1 MRTTTYLLLGFY
13 FVFHSGQCPS
23 LCLCTSKLM
32 YMHMY
37 AVKVLHECYC
47 LRLIPVQ
54 KHVTTYYLHIPRCYP
69 CSTMRLTSFHHIVSH
84 TLTCLSMTVSSEA
97 PGPHWPWHSR
107 VDRWRAHLQCL
118 PSGQGATKVTS
129 WITCDGDID
138 PGWIESL
145 NSVLGRE
152 KGHSGWYWVVRITH
166 YMCQQE
172 GKRNHGLVTT
182 STSPWSGSC
191 LLGTRWWS
199 WMALHMYTRHRV
211 HRVHR
216 LCGGWSE
223 GWLASWHR
231 S

>member
-54 KHVTTYYLHIPRCYP
+54 KHVTTYYLHISRCYPCSTMHMYAVKVLHECYCLRLIPVQKHVTTYYLHISRCYP

-138 PGWIESL
+138 PG
-145 NSVLGRE
+145 
-152 KGHSGWYWVVRITH
+152 
-166 YMCQQE
+166 
-172 GKRNHGLVTT
+172 
-182 STSPWSGSC
+182 
-191 LLGTRWWS
+191 
-199 WMALHMYTRHRV
+199 
-211 HRVHR
+211 
-216 LCGGWSE
+216 
-223 GWLASWHR
+223 
-231 S
+231 